1 MRGCLQ
7 HDENDCG
14 LACILTIC
22 KFLKIHVDEMTLR
35 KNIFLGNDGLSL
47 YGITETFHSLGV
59 ETLAVEGDDI
69 ELYALL
75 SENEQPILVMI
86 NENNESHYVVL
97 YKGTSHHV
105 FLWDPNI
112 GKRVITKED
121 FSGIW
126 SNYAVIITNVSDTK
140 RTIPTKKSTCLNIL
154 FQQKKLL
161 FLMIIFSITLMAV
174 TIFTTFLYRNIIDQI
189 QLGISEFTPQL
200 NTFFITM
207 GISYL
212 LLSILFIAKRMLI
225 AYSKKELDIS
235 LQNKFLE
242 SLLNISIQKK
252 EDYTSGGILDRY
264 YRLSVVVETMI
275 SIFSSVILECISLIA
290 GAIILMGINRIMFYI
305 VLIIV
310 AAYIISFII
319 SKKKLFKLSK
329 TIMDKE
335 SLLITHIKETI
346 ENLIS
351 LKSFENN
358 KYSTKME
365 NEIKFVS
372 VQEYALNKLSIVLGE
387 ILGTIEHMVML
398 IILVFGIHSVI
409 THNMSLGTL
418 LAFESFVGFFLSP
431 VRNLLGI
438 LPSLQETILTF
449 HRIEDVFAYG
459 EPEKIN
465 SIQNTINGKISVE
478 NLDIAYGYD
487 TPILRDLSFTINA
500 GEKIFL
506 VGSSGCGKSTLAK
519 TLAGLI
525 TYNKGDI
532 IWGNN
537 KKESFTN
544 LSKQI
549 LYLSQEPEIF
559 SGTIKENILM
569 WKENYDSLLFNE
581 VIEIIGIQQMMD
593 SRGLDLDSHL
603 LENGTNLSGGEKQR
617 IALAR
622 AIIHDVPIYI
632 FDEAT
637 CHLDFE
643 SERIIVNYI
652 KEKLKSKTCIII
664 SHNSKLLH
672 DNDIILFIDSAGKLH
687 KNHHLQLLQNNLEY
701 KKVLNG
707 DVKEYTS

>member
-14 LACILTIC
+14 LACILTTC

-75 SENEQPILVMI
+75 SENEKPILVMI

-140 RTIPTKKSTCLNIL
+140 RTILTKKSTCLNIL

-264 YRLSVVVETMI
+264 YRLSVVAETMI

-358 KYSTKME
+358 KYSTKIE

-465 SIQNTINGKISVE
+465 PIQNTINGKISVE

-701 KKVLNG
+701 KKALNG
-707 DVKEYTS
+707 DVREYTS

>member
-14 LACILTIC
+14 LACILTTC

-75 SENEQPILVMI
+75 SENEKPILVMI

-140 RTIPTKKSTCLNIL
+140 RTILTKKSTCLNIL

-264 YRLSVVVETMI
+264 YRLSVVAETMI

-358 KYSTKME
+358 KYSTKIE

-465 SIQNTINGKISVE
+465 PIQNTINGKISVE

-687 KNHHLQLLQNNLEY
+687 KNHHLQLLQNNLKY

-707 DVKEYTS
+707 DVREYTS

>member
-14 LACILTIC
+14 LACILTTC

-75 SENEQPILVMI
+75 SENEKPILVMI

-140 RTIPTKKSTCLNIL
+140 RTILTKKSTCLNIL

-264 YRLSVVVETMI
+264 YRLSVVAETMI

-358 KYSTKME
+358 KYSTKIE

-465 SIQNTINGKISVE
+465 PIQNTINGKISVE

-687 KNHHLQLLQNNLEY
+687 KNHHLQLLQNNLTCCA
-701 KKVLNG
+701 N
-707 DVKEYTS
+707 SI

>member
-1 MRGCLQ
+1 
-7 HDENDCG
+7 
-14 LACILTIC
+14 
-22 KFLKIHVDEMTLR
+22 
-35 KNIFLGNDGLSL
+35 
-47 YGITETFHSLGV
+47 
-59 ETLAVEGDDI
+59 
-69 ELYALL
+69 
-75 SENEQPILVMI
+75 
-86 NENNESHYVVL
+86 
-97 YKGTSHHV
+97 
-105 FLWDPNI
+105 
-112 GKRVITKED
+112 
-121 FSGIW
+121 
-126 SNYAVIITNVSDTK
+126 
-140 RTIPTKKSTCLNIL
+140 
-154 FQQKKLL
+154 
-161 FLMIIFSITLMAV
+161 
-174 TIFTTFLYRNIIDQI
+174 
-189 QLGISEFTPQL
+189 
-200 NTFFITM
+200 
-207 GISYL
+207 
-212 LLSILFIAKRMLI
+212 
-225 AYSKKELDIS
+225 
-235 LQNKFLE
+235 
-242 SLLNISIQKK
+242 
-252 EDYTSGGILDRY
+252 
-264 YRLSVVVETMI
+264 
-275 SIFSSVILECISLIA
+275 
-290 GAIILMGINRIMFYI
+290 
-305 VLIIV
+305 
-310 AAYIISFII
+310 
-319 SKKKLFKLSK
+319 
-329 TIMDKE
+329 MDKE

-358 KYSTKME
+358 KYSTKIE

-465 SIQNTINGKISVE
+465 PIQNTINGKISVE

-707 DVKEYTS
+707 DVREYTS

>member
-47 YGITETFHSLGV
+47 YGITETFRTLGV

-75 SENEQPILVMI
+75 SENKKPILVMI
-86 NENNESHYVVL
+86 NEDNESHYVVL
-97 YKGTSHHV
+97 YKETSRHV

-121 FSGIW
+121 FSRIW

-140 RTIPTKKSTCLNIL
+140 RIILTKKSTCWNIL
-154 FQQKKLL
+154 FQQKKIL
-161 FLMIIFSITLMAV
+161 FLMIIFSIILMAV

-264 YRLSVVVETMI
+264 YRLSVVAETMI

-465 SIQNTINGKISVE
+465 PIQNTINGKISVE

>member
-1 MRGCLQ
+1 MRGSLQ

-22 KFLKIHVDEMTLR
+22 RFLKIPVDEMTLR
-35 KNIFLGNDGLSL
+35 KNIFLGNEGLSL
-47 YGITETFHSLGV
+47 YGITETFRTIGV
-59 ETLAVEGDDI
+59 ETLAVEGDDT
-69 ELYALL
+69 ELYSLL
-75 SENEQPILVMI
+75 SENKKPILVMI
-86 NENNESHYVVL
+86 RENNESHYVVL
-97 YKGTSHHV
+97 YKKTSHYV
-105 FLWDPNI
+105 FLWDPNT
-112 GKRVITKED
+112 GKRIITKD
-121 FSGIW
+121 HFSEIW
-126 SNYAVIITNVSDTK
+126 SNYAVIIVKISDTE
-140 RTIPTKKSTCLNIL
+140 RTVVHKKSICWMML
-154 FQQKKLL
+154 FQQKKVL
-161 FLMIIFSITLMAV
+161 FFLVIFSITLMSV
-174 TIFTTFLYRNIIDQI
+174 TIFTTFLYKNIIDQI

-200 NTFFITM
+200 KTFFIAM
-207 GISYL
+207 GICYL
-212 LLSILFIAKRMLI
+212 LVSVLFIAKRMLI

-264 YRLSVVVETMI
+264 HRLSVVVETMI
-275 SIFSSVILECISLIA
+275 SLFSSVILECISLIA
-290 GAIILMGINRIMFYI
+290 GAIILIGINPVMFYM

-310 AAYIISFII
+310 AAYIISFVI
-319 SKKKLFKLSK
+319 SKQKLFKLSK

-351 LKSFENN
+351 LKSFENDKYTN
-358 KYSTKME
+358 KMQS
-365 NEIKFVS
+365 EINFVS
-372 VQEYALNKLSIVLGE
+372 SREYTLNKLSIILGE
-387 ILGTIEHMVML
+387 TLGTIEHMVML
-398 IILVFGIHSVI
+398 IILIFGIHSVI
-409 THNMSLGTL
+409 THKMSLGTL

-449 HRIEDVFAYG
+449 HRIEDIFTYS
-459 EPEKIN
+459 ESEKN
-465 SIQNTINGKISVE
+465 DQTKDTINGKISVE

-487 TPILRDLSFTINA
+487 APILKDLSFTINA

-506 VGSSGCGKSTLAK
+506 IGSSGCGKSTLAK

-532 IWGNN
+532 IWGNS
-537 KKESFTN
+537 KKTNFTTS
-544 LSKQI
+544 SKQI

-559 SGTIKENILM
+559 SGSIKENILM
-569 WKENYDSLLFNE
+569 WKENYDPLLLNE
-581 VIEIIGIQQMMD
+581 VIEIIGIRQMMV
-593 SRGLDLDSHL
+593 SRGLNLDSHL

-622 AIIHDVPIYI
+622 AIMHDVPIYI

-643 SERIIVNYI
+643 SERIIVDYI
-652 KEKLKSKTCIII
+652 KKKLKNQTCIII
-664 SHNSKLLH
+664 SHNVKLLH
-672 DNDIILFIDSAGKLH
+672 DNDIILFIDSTGKLH
-687 KNHHLQLLQNNLEY
+687 KNLHLQLLQNNLEY

-707 DVKEYTS
+707 AIKEYTS

>member
-47 YGITETFHSLGV
+47 YGITETFRTLGV

-75 SENEQPILVMI
+75 SENKKPILVMI
-86 NENNESHYVVL
+86 NEDNESHYVVL
-97 YKGTSHHV
+97 YKETSRHV

-121 FSGIW
+121 FSRIW

-140 RTIPTKKSTCLNIL
+140 RIILTKKSTCWNIL
-154 FQQKKLL
+154 FQQKKIL
-161 FLMIIFSITLMAV
+161 FLMIIFSIMLMAV

-264 YRLSVVVETMI
+264 YRLSVVAETMI

-465 SIQNTINGKISVE
+465 PIQNTINGKISVE

-569 WKENYDSLLFNE
+569 WKESYDPLLFNE

-643 SERIIVNYI
+643 SERIIVDYI
-652 KEKLKSKTCIII
+652 KKKLKSKTCIII

-672 DNDIILFIDSAGKLH
+672 DNDIILFIDSTGKLH

-707 DVKEYTS
+707 DVREYTS

>member
-97 YKGTSHHV
+97 YKGTSHYV

-707 DVKEYTS
+707 DVREYTS

>member
-14 LACILTIC
+14 LACILTTC

-59 ETLAVEGDDI
+59 ETLAIEGDDI

-75 SENEQPILVMI
+75 SENEKPILVMI

-140 RTIPTKKSTCLNIL
+140 RTILTKKSTCLNIL

-264 YRLSVVVETMI
+264 YRLSVVAETMI

-358 KYSTKME
+358 KYSTKIE

-465 SIQNTINGKISVE
+465 PIQNTINGKISVE

-707 DVKEYTS
+707 DVREYTS

>member
-707 DVKEYTS
+707 DVREYTS

>member
-47 YGITETFHSLGV
+47 YGITETFRTLGV

-75 SENEQPILVMI
+75 SENKKPILVII
-86 NENNESHYVVL
+86 NEDNESHYVVL
-97 YKGTSHHV
+97 YKKTSHHV

-112 GKRVITKED
+112 GKRVITKEA
-121 FSGIW
+121 FSRIW
-126 SNYAVIITNVSDTK
+126 SNYAVIITKISDSK
-140 RTIPTKKSTCLNIL
+140 RTIITKKSTCWNIL
-154 FQQKKLL
+154 FQQKKIL
-161 FLMIIFSITLMAV
+161 FLMIIFSVTLMAV
-174 TIFTTFLYRNIIDQI
+174 TILTTFLYRNIIDQI

-200 NTFFITM
+200 NIFFITM

-264 YRLSVVVETMI
+264 YRLSVVAETMI

-290 GAIILMGINRIMFYI
+290 GAIILMGINPVMFYI

-358 KYSTKME
+358 KYSTKIE

-372 VQEYALNKLSIVLGE
+372 AQEYALNKLSIVLGE
-387 ILGTIEHMVML
+387 ILSTIEHMVML
-398 IILVFGIHSVI
+398 IILIFGIHSVI
-409 THNMSLGTL
+409 AHNMSLGTL

-459 EPEKIN
+459 EPPKN
-465 SIQNTINGKISVE
+465 NHTQNTINGKISVE

-525 TYNKGDI
+525 TYNKGAI
-532 IWGNN
+532 IWGSN

-643 SERIIVNYI
+643 SERIIVDYI
-652 KEKLKSKTCIII
+652 KKKLKSKTCIII

-672 DNDIILFIDSAGKLH
+672 DNDIILFIDSTGKLH

-707 DVKEYTS
+707 DVREHTS

>member
-14 LACILTIC
+14 LACILTTC

-75 SENEQPILVMI
+75 SENEKPILVMI

-140 RTIPTKKSTCLNIL
+140 RTILTKKSTCLNIL

-264 YRLSVVVETMI
+264 YRLSVVAETMI

-358 KYSTKME
+358 KYSTKIE

-465 SIQNTINGKISVE
+465 PIQNTINGKISVE

-707 DVKEYTS
+707 DVREYTS

>member
-14 LACILTIC
+14 LACILTTC

-75 SENEQPILVMI
+75 SENEKPILVMI

-140 RTIPTKKSTCLNIL
+140 RTILTKKSTCLNIL

-264 YRLSVVVETMI
+264 YRLSVVAETMI

-358 KYSTKME
+358 KYSTKIE

-465 SIQNTINGKISVE
+465 PIQNTINGKISVE

-519 TLAGLI
+519 ALAGLI

-707 DVKEYTS
+707 DVREYTS

>member
-525 TYNKGDI
+525 AYNKGDI

-707 DVKEYTS
+707 DVREYTS

>member
-47 YGITETFHSLGV
+47 YGITETFRSLGV

-75 SENEQPILVMI
+75 SEKKPILIMI
-86 NENNESHYVVL
+86 NEDNESHYVVL
-97 YKGTSHHV
+97 CKKTSRHV

-121 FSGIW
+121 FSRIW

-140 RTIPTKKSTCLNIL
+140 RTILTKKSTCLNIL
-154 FQQKKLL
+154 FQQKKIL

-189 QLGISEFTPQL
+189 QLGVSEFTPQL

-264 YRLSVVVETMI
+264 YRLSVVAETII

-305 VLIIV
+305 VLIIA

-409 THNMSLGTL
+409 SHNMSLGTL

-449 HRIEDVFAYG
+449 HRIEDIFVYG
-459 EPEKIN
+459 EPKKNN
-465 SIQNTINGKISVE
+465 SAPNTINGKISVE

-537 KKESFTN
+537 RKESFTN

-569 WKENYDSLLFNE
+569 WKESYDPLLFNE

-622 AIIHDVPIYI
+622 AIVHDVPIYI

-643 SERIIVNYI
+643 SERIIVDYI
-652 KEKLKSKTCIII
+652 KKKLKSKTCIII

-687 KNHHLQLLQNNLEY
+687 RDHHLQLLQNNLEY
-701 KKVLNG
+701 KKVLKG
-707 DVKEYTS
+707 DVREYTS

>member
-22 KFLKIHVDEMTLR
+22 KFLKIRVDKMTLR

-47 YGITETFHSLGV
+47 YGITETFRTLGV
-59 ETLAVEGDDI
+59 ETLAVEGDDT

-75 SENEQPILVMI
+75 SENKNPILVMI
-86 NENNESHYVVL
+86 NEDNESHYVVL
-97 YKGTSHHV
+97 YKKTSHHV
-105 FLWDPNI
+105 FLWDPNS

-126 SNYAVIITNVSDTK
+126 SNYAVIIIKIPDTE
-140 RTIPTKKSTCLNIL
+140 RTINTKKSICWNML
-154 FQQKKLL
+154 FQQKRVL
-161 FLMIIFSITLMAV
+161 FLLIIFSITLMVV

-189 QLGISEFTPQL
+189 QLGISDFTPEL
-200 NTFFITM
+200 RIFFIAM
-207 GISYL
+207 GICYMLVSV
-212 LLSILFIAKRMLI
+212 LFIAKRMLI

-235 LQNKFLE
+235 FQNKFLE

-290 GAIILMGINRIMFYI
+290 GAIILMGINPVMFYI

-310 AAYIISFII
+310 AAYIISFVI

-351 LKSFENN
+351 LKSFESD
-358 KYSTKME
+358 KYSNKIE
-365 NEIKFVS
+365 GEIKFVS
-372 VQEYALNKLSIVLGE
+372 VQEYALNKLSIILGE
-387 ILGTIEHMVML
+387 ALSTIEHVVML

-409 THNMSLGTL
+409 RHNMSLGTL

-449 HRIEDVFAYG
+449 HRIEDIFAYG
-459 EPEKIN
+459 ESGKN
-465 SIQNTINGKISVE
+465 NQAQDTISGKISVE

-487 TPILRDLSFTINA
+487 TPILKDLSFTINA

-525 TYNKGDI
+525 AYKKGDI
-532 IWGNN
+532 IWENS
-537 KKESFTN
+537 KKTNSAN

-569 WKENYDSLLFNE
+569 WKESYDPLLLNE
-581 VIEIIGIQQMMD
+581 VIEIIGIRQMMD

-622 AIIHDVPIYI
+622 AIMHNVPIYI

-643 SERIIVNYI
+643 SEHIIVDYI
-652 KEKLKSKTCIII
+652 KKKLKNQTCIII
-664 SHNSKLLH
+664 SHNTKLLH
-672 DNDIILFIDSAGKLH
+672 DNDIILFIDTTGKLH

-701 KKVLNG
+701 KKILNG
-707 DVKEYTS
+707 GTKEYTS

>member
-1 MRGCLQ
+1 MRGSLQ
-7 HDENDCG
+7 HDKNDCG

-22 KFLKIHVDEMTLR
+22 RFLKISVDEMTLR
-35 KNIFLGNDGLSL
+35 KKIFLGNDGLSL
-47 YGITETFHSLGV
+47 YGITETFRTLGV

-75 SENEQPILVMI
+75 SENKKPILVMI
-86 NENNESHYVVL
+86 NEDNESHYVVL
-97 YKGTSHHV
+97 YKKTSHHV

-121 FSGIW
+121 FSRIW
-126 SNYAVIITNVSDTK
+126 SNYAVIITKISDSK
-140 RTIPTKKSTCLNIL
+140 STITTKKSSCLNIL

-161 FLMIIFSITLMAV
+161 FLMIIFSVTLMAV
-174 TIFTTFLYRNIIDQI
+174 TILTTFLYRNIIDQI
-189 QLGISEFTPQL
+189 QLGLSEFTPQL
-200 NTFFITM
+200 NTLFITM

-264 YRLSVVVETMI
+264 YRLSVVAETMI

-290 GAIILMGINRIMFYI
+290 GAIILIGINPVMFYI

-319 SKKKLFKLSK
+319 SKKKLFELSK

-351 LKSFENN
+351 LKSFENT
-358 KYSTKME
+358 KYSKKMH

-372 VQEYALNKLSIVLGE
+372 AQEYALNKLSIVLSE

-409 THNMSLGTL
+409 THNMSFGTL
-418 LAFESFVGFFLSP
+418 LAFESFVSFFLSP

-449 HRIEDVFAYG
+449 HRIEDIFAYG

-465 SIQNTINGKISVE
+465 HAQNTVNGKISVE

-487 TPILRDLSFTINA
+487 APILRDLSFTINV

-525 TYNKGDI
+525 AYNKGDI
-532 IWGNN
+532 IWGSN

-559 SGTIKENILM
+559 SGTIKENVLM

-581 VIEIIGIQQMMD
+581 VIEIIGIRQMMD

-622 AIIHDVPIYI
+622 AIMHDVPIYI

-637 CHLDFE
+637 CHLDFG
-643 SERIIVNYI
+643 SECIIVDYI
-652 KEKLKSKTCIII
+652 KKKLKSKTCIII
-664 SHNSKLLH
+664 SHNVKLLH
-672 DNDIILFIDSAGKLH
+672 NNDIILFIDSTGKLH
-687 KNHHLQLLQNNLEY
+687 QNHHLQLLQNNLEY

-707 DVKEYTS
+707 EAWEYTT

>member
-22 KFLKIHVDEMTLR
+22 KFLKIHVDEMALR

-75 SENEQPILVMI
+75 SENEKPILVMI

-112 GKRVITKED
+112 GKRVLTKED

-140 RTIPTKKSTCLNIL
+140 RTILTKKSTCLNIL
-154 FQQKKLL
+154 FQQKKML

-264 YRLSVVVETMI
+264 YRLSVVAETMI

-358 KYSTKME
+358 KYSAKME

-372 VQEYALNKLSIVLGE
+372 VQEYALNKLSIVLSE

-465 SIQNTINGKISVE
+465 PIQNTINGKISVE

-569 WKENYDSLLFNE
+569 WKENYDSLLFHE
-581 VIEIIGIQQMMD
+581 AIEIIGIQQMMD

-643 SERIIVNYI
+643 SERIIVDYI
-652 KEKLKSKTCIII
+652 KKKLKSKTCIII

-687 KNHHLQLLQNNLEY
+687 KKQHLQLLQNNLEY

-707 DVKEYTS
+707 DVREYTS

>member
-140 RTIPTKKSTCLNIL
+140 RTIRTKKSTCLNIL

-290 GAIILMGINRIMFYI
+290 GAIILMGINQIMFYI

-622 AIIHDVPIYI
+622 AIVHDVPIYI

-707 DVKEYTS
+707 DVREYTS

>member
-14 LACILTIC
+14 LACILTMC

-47 YGITETFHSLGV
+47 YGITETFRSLGV

-75 SENEQPILVMI
+75 SENKKPILVMI
-86 NENNESHYVVL
+86 NEDNESHYVVL
-97 YKGTSHHV
+97 YKETSHHV

-140 RTIPTKKSTCLNIL
+140 RTILTKKSTCLNIL

-264 YRLSVVVETMI
+264 YRLSVVAETMI

-358 KYSTKME
+358 KYSTKIE

-465 SIQNTINGKISVE
+465 PIQNTINGKISVE

-707 DVKEYTS
+707 DVREYTS

>member
-14 LACILTIC
+14 LACILTTC
-22 KFLKIHVDEMTLR
+22 KFLKIHVDEMALR

-75 SENEQPILVMI
+75 SENEKPILVMI

-140 RTIPTKKSTCLNIL
+140 RTILTKKSTCLNIL

-264 YRLSVVVETMI
+264 YRLSVVAETMI

-358 KYSTKME
+358 KYSTKIE

-465 SIQNTINGKISVE
+465 PIQNTINGKISVE

-707 DVKEYTS
+707 DVREYTS